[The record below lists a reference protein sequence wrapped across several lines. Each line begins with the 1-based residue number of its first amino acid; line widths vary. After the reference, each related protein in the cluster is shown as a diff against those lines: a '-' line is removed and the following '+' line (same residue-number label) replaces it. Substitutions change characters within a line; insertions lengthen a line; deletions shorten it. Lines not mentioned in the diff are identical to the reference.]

1 MSQKEQKIKKH
12 YAIFSRELSICVI
25 FYFFPKVQGLY
36 VEFSKPSAIFQPA
49 SFNNLNHERAYHWL
63 IPTLL
68 VITLVPAICIGD
80 EQFNSFRYFD

>member
-25 FYFFPKVQGLY
+25 FYLFPRSKVWI
-36 VEFSKPSAIFQPA
+36 EFSKPSAIFQPA

-68 VITLVPAICIGD
+68 VTTLVPAICIGD